1 MYLGVVNT
9 LLPLSNDDSILVLW
23 NIKLVIPFSA
33 GKHCCHAEAPADGL
47 VLGEEGGLILG
58 EQRPDEECHPPLATS
73 HSEMLMIQEISYHMK
88 TQYHT
93 CVCCNHSLFCSE
105 VV

>member
-23 NIKLVIPFSA
+23 NIKLIIPFPA
-33 GKHCCHAEAPADGL
+33 GKHRCHAEAPADGGL
-47 VLGEEGGLILG
+47 VLGEEVGLILG

-73 HSEMLMIQEISYHMK
+73 HSEMLTIQEIPI
-88 TQYHT
+88 T
-93 CVCCNHSLFCSE
+93 
-105 VV
+105 

>member
-9 LLPLSNDDSILVLW
+9 LLPLSNDDSILVLG

-33 GKHCCHAEAPADGL
+33 SKHSCHAEAPADVGL
-47 VLGEEGGLILG
+47 VLGEEVGLILG

-73 HSEMLMIQEISYHMK
+73 HSEMLTIQEIPI
-88 TQYHT
+88 T
-93 CVCCNHSLFCSE
+93 
-105 VV
+105 